1 MKKLALILSVVIM
14 TGCSTV
20 PVERK
25 FPNVPKELMESCPD
39 LKQTQNTSKLS
50 DVLSVVVENYGQYHE
65 CRLKADSWMDWYK
78 TQKAIFDSV
87 K

>member
-1 MKKLALILSVVIM
+1 MV
-14 TGCSTV
+14 GCSTV

-25 FPNVPKELMESCPD
+25 FPSVPKELMESCPD

-78 TQKAIFDSV
+78 TQKQIFESV